1 MPSPT
6 TGTMMINIDD
16 KRLAIV
22 IAATGEKLMKN
33 WTSCTESD
41 TSQNSIQSIIKTN
54 FYIFDKTYLPSD
66 QSDQATID
74 PMIIVQK
81 HVLLA
86 ARKWYEH
93 HLNIATTLF
102 TIDHL
107 FCAKPIAIYS
117 SISSQQKMVATI
129 NYAVRF

>member
-1 MPSPT
+1 ANL
-6 TGTMMINIDD
+6 IQANNQKDD
-16 KRLAIV
+16 EQNIV
-22 IAATGEKLMKN
+22 IYVEGDNSELIIN
-33 WTSCTESD
+33 D
-41 TSQNSIQSIIKTN
+41 NFVVSIQSIIKTN

-66 QSDQATID
+66 QSNQATID

-81 HVLLA
+81 HALLA

-93 HLNIATTLF
+93 HLNITTTLF